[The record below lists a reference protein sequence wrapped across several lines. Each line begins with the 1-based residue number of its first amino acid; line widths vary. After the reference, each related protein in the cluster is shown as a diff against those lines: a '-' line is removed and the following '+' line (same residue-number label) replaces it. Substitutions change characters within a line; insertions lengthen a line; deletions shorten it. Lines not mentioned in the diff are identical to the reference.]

1 MTSAEGAELAVLI
14 PAWNERENLEALL
27 PATREVLERL
37 GVRTE
42 IIVIDGGSVD
52 GTAEAARRLGARVVQ
67 QSERGY
73 GGALLEGFEAA
84 GAPYLITMDADLSHS
99 PVFIE
104 EFWRRREE
112 ADLLVASR
120 YVPGGRAEMS
130 RFRLALS
137 VILNRTYGWL
147 LSLPVCDL
155 SSGFRMYR
163 REVLATERPVA
174 RGFDFLEEVLVRIVN
189 RGGRVLEIPFHYMP
203 RGSGRSHTR
212 LFKFGWA
219 FLKTL
224 LRMWRLR
231 HAGARGR

>member
-1 MTSAEGAELAVLI
+1 MLI

-27 PATREVLERL
+27 PATSEVIERL
-37 GVRTE
+37 GVRAA

-52 GTAEAARRLGARVVQ
+52 GTAEAALRLGARVVQ
-67 QSERGY
+67 QVERGY
-73 GGALLEGFEAA
+73 GGALLEGFEAT
-84 GAPYLITMDADLSHS
+84 GAPYLITMDADLSHP

-120 YVPGGRAEMS
+120 YVPGGLAEMS
-130 RFRLALS
+130 RFRLLLS

-147 LSLPVCDL
+147 LSVPVRDL

-163 REVLATERPVA
+163 REVFAAERPVA
-174 RGFDFLEEVLVRIVN
+174 RDFDFVEEVLVRILN
-189 RGGRVLEIPFHYMP
+189 QGGRVLEIPFHYMP
-203 RGSGRSHTR
+203 RGSGRSHAR
-212 LFKFGWA
+212 LIKFGWA

-224 LRMWRLR
+224 LRMRRLR
-231 HAGARGR
+231 RGAAAQH